1 MNMNALAAMGA
12 LPGTG
17 VPNPYPLALNSP
29 LDRAFLRPLQEPLYD
44 AELMDWTTPTTQI
57 AWYQRSINNTTANL
71 GIQKTAAE
79 TNINQSSML
88 DYPREFSILGMNIA
102 VDPCIGLNGI
112 SNLYRRAYY
121 QFIFSGTR
129 QYLQC
134 PFDRMPQGQGLEG
147 TLSTTV
153 GANSVNGGFMSEFK
167 NGIGH
172 VANYYRFNLGRS
184 ALKIKPGEAFNAK
197 LTWPVAIPT
206 AAGSGSTIEPYMT
219 TFNSNIGATK
229 TSSANVTAA
238 GWWLRHYLVGLT
250 WSPL

>member
-12 LPGTG
+12 MPGTG
-17 VPNPYPLALNSP
+17 VPNPYPIALNSQ

-57 AWYQRSINNTTANL
+57 AWYQRSINNTTAALN
-71 GIQKTAAE
+71 IQKTAAE

-102 VDPCIGLNGI
+102 VDPIIGLAGI
-112 SNLYRRAYY
+112 SALFRRAYY

-129 QYLQC
+129 QYLQM

-147 TLSTTV
+147 ALS
-153 GANSVNGGFMSEFK
+153 ANIAASSNNAGFMSDFK

-206 AAGSGSTIEPYMT
+206 GTYYT
-219 TFNSNIGATK
+219 TLNSNIGTTPA
-229 TSSANVTAA
+229 SSAGVTPA
-238 GWWLRHYLVGLT
+238 GWWLRHYLVINST
-250 WSPL
+250 KRIAA